1 MSATRAAETEEM
13 AVRDVINRTL
23 GEEME
28 RDERVYIQGIDVA
41 GRGGT
46 SNILEGLDDRFGRDR
61 VRNTPIS
68 EEAMVGSGLGAAAT
82 GMRPV
87 VEVMYCGF
95 LGEAGDEL
103 LNQVAKMRY
112 MFGGKLDLPLVIRT
126 KNVMG
131 ANAAAQHS
139 QSLHHWLAAI
149 PGLKVVCIS
158 TPEDT
163 KGLIKA
169 AVRSDDPVLLF
180 EHGGVY
186 NKSGPVPTGEYVHE
200 IGEAAIEREGED
212 VTVVAT
218 QQQLWN
224 AFEAAERVAEEG
236 IDVEI
241 VNPRTISPLDAE
253 TIVGSV
259 RKTRRCVVVDEG
271 PLSYGAQ
278 SHISAKISEEAFFSL
293 DYPVQRLGVPDVPTP
308 FSPSLEDE
316 IVPDTEDIVGKLREL
331 A

>member
-1 MSATRAAETEEM
+1 MTAATTTETEEM

-46 SNILEGLDDRFGRDR
+46 SNILKGLDDRFGRER
-61 VRNTPIS
+61 VRNTPIG

-112 MFGGKLDLPLVIRT
+112 MFGGKLDLPLVVRT

-158 TPEDT
+158 TPKDT

-169 AVRSDDPVLLF
+169 AVRSDDPVILF

-186 NKSGPVPTGEYVHE
+186 NKSEPVPTEEYVYD
-200 IGEAAIEREGED
+200 IGEAAVEREGED

-224 AFEAAERVAEEG
+224 AFEAADRLAEDG
-236 IDVEI
+236 VGVEL
-241 VNPRTISPLDAE
+241 VNPRTISPLDTE
-253 TIVGSV
+253 TIVESA
-259 RKTRRCVVVDEG
+259 RKTGRCVVVDEG
-271 PLSYGAQ
+271 PLSYGTQ
-278 SHISAKISEEAFFSL
+278 SHIAAEISEGAFFSL
-293 DYPVQRLGVPDVPTP
+293 DFPVQRIGVKNVPTP

-316 IVPDTEDIVGKLREL
+316 VVPDTDDIVAKVREL
-331 A
+331 V

>member
-1 MSATRAAETEEM
+1 MSTAAGDVEEM
-13 AVRDVINRTL
+13 AVRDVINQTL

-28 RDERVYIQGIDVA
+28 RDDRVYIQGIDVS

-46 SNILEGLDDRFGRDR
+46 SNILKGLDDRFGTDR

-68 EEAMVGSGLGAAAT
+68 EVSMVGSGLGAAAT

-95 LGEAGDEL
+95 LGVAGDQL

-112 MFGGKLDLPLVIRT
+112 MFGGELDLPMVIRT

-139 QSLHHWLAAI
+139 QALHHWLAAI
-149 PGLKVVCIS
+149 PGLKVVCTS
-158 TPEDT
+158 TPADT
-163 KGLIKA
+163 KGLLKA
-169 AVRSDDPVLLF
+169 AVRSDDPVIVF

-186 NKSGPVPTGEYVHE
+186 NRKAEVPTEDYVYE
-200 IGEAAIEREGED
+200 IGEAAIERPGDD

-218 QQQLWN
+218 QNQLWN
-224 AFEAAERVAEEG
+224 ALEAADRLSAEG
-236 IDVEI
+236 ISVEV
-241 VNPRTISPLDAE
+241 VNPRTISPLDTE
-253 TIVGSV
+253 TIVESA
-259 RKTRRCVVVDEG
+259 RKTGRCVVVDDT
-271 PLSYGAQ
+271 PLSYGTQ
-278 SHISAKISEEAFFSL
+278 SQLSATISEGAFWDL
-293 DYPVQRLGVPDVPTP
+293 DLPVKRLGVDNVPIP
-308 FSPSLEDE
+308 FSPTLEDE
-316 IVPDTEDIVGKLREL
+316 VIPGTDDVVDAILDL

>member
-1 MSATRAAETEEM
+1 MSLAGRETEEL

-23 GEEME
+23 DEEME
-28 RDERVYIQGIDVA
+28 RDDRVYIQGIDVH

-46 SNILEGLDDRFGRDR
+46 SNILKGLDEKYGRER

-68 EEAMVGSGLGAAAT
+68 EVSIVGSALGAAAT

-87 VEVMYCGF
+87 VEIMYCGF
-95 LGEAGDEL
+95 LGVAGDQL

-139 QSLHHWLAAI
+139 QALHHWLAAI
-149 PGLKVVCIS
+149 PGLKVVCTS
-158 TPEDT
+158 TPADT
-163 KGLIKA
+163 KGLMKA
-169 AVRSDDPVLLF
+169 AIRSDDPVMLF

-186 NKSGPVPTGEYVHE
+186 NRKGEVPVEDYTYE
-200 IGEAAIEREGED
+200 IGEAAVEREGDD
-212 VTVVAT
+212 VTVIAT

-224 AFEAAERVAEEG
+224 TLEAAEELAGQG
-236 IDVEI
+236 ISVEV
-241 VNPRTISPLDAE
+241 VNPRTISPLDVDTLAE
-253 TIVGSV
+253 SV
-259 RKTRRCVVVDEG
+259 RKTGRCVVVDDT
-271 PLSYGAQ
+271 PLSYGTQ
-278 SHISAKISEEAFFSL
+278 SQIAATVSEEAFFDL
-293 DYPVQRLGVPDVPTP
+293 DFPVQRIGVPNVPTP
-308 FSPSLEDE
+308 FSPTLEDE
-316 IVPDTEDIVGKLREL
+316 VIPDTDDIVDTILTL

>member
-1 MSATRAAETEEM
+1 MSATTTGTEEM
-13 AVRDVINRTL
+13 AVRDVINQTL
-23 GEEME
+23 AEEME
-28 RDERVYIQGIDVA
+28 RDDRVYIQGVDVA

-46 SNILEGLDDRFGRDR
+46 SNILEGLDDRFGTDR

-68 EEAMVGSGLGAAAT
+68 EIAMVGSGLGAAAT

-95 LGEAGDEL
+95 LGVAGDQL

-112 MFGGKLDLPLVIRT
+112 MFGGKLDIPLVIRT

-139 QSLHHWLAAI
+139 QSLHHWMAAI

-163 KGLIKA
+163 KGLLKA
-169 AVRSDDPVLLF
+169 AVRSDDPILLF

-186 NKSGPVPTGEYVHE
+186 NKSEPVPTEEYVYE
-200 IGEAAIEREGED
+200 IGTAAVEREGED

-224 AFEAAERVAEEG
+224 AFEAANEVADDG
-236 IDVEI
+236 VSVEI
-241 VNPRTISPLDAE
+241 VSPRTISPLDTD
-253 TIVGSV
+253 TIVESV
-259 RKTRRCVVVDEG
+259 RKTGRCLVVDES
-271 PLSYGAQ
+271 PLSYGSQ
-278 SHISAKISEEAFFSL
+278 SHIAAKIHEEAFFDL
-293 DYPVQRLGVPDVPTP
+293 DFPVQRLGVPDVPTP

-316 IVPDTEDIVGKLREL
+316 IVPDTDDIVTEIRKL